1 MEGGKN
7 GGQNEKKKQL
17 DLDVG
22 IEEGLLVA
30 QMQTKKK
37 KKKKQYCLT
46 HRKKK
51 IQKSITYFQVK
62 RAQLHTVAA
71 RQMSSYR
78 LAFLHQTNSQN
89 LFH

>member
-1 MEGGKN
+1 MLESRKSCLSLKCR
-7 GGQNEKKKQL
+7 Q
-17 DLDVG
+17 
-22 IEEGLLVA
+22 
-30 QMQTKKK
+30 KKK
-37 KKKKQYCLT
+37 KAVLSDTQE
-46 HRKKK
+46 KK

-62 RAQLHTVAA
+62 HAQLHTVAA